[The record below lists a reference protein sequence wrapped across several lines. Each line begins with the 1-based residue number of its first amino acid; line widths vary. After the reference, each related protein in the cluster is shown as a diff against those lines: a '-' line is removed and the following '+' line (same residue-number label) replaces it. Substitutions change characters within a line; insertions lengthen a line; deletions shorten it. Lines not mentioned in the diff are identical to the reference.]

1 MLGYYSKT
9 RGTEGDTDTETETRR
24 TKEKR
29 ERDAVIIPG

>member
-9 RGTEGDTDTETETRR
+9 RGTEGDTDTETET
-24 TKEKR
+24 KEKR